1 MDEDEEEPISPLHPP
16 LVLVQLLCW
25 TREYTSNSQMLFF
38 RLYVFLADARYSQ
51 RSSKEVEGWVFVG
64 DESDLA
70 SNRSNDAINGRFRSI
85 TTIL

>member
-1 MDEDEEEPISPLHPP
+1 MFERQATSEPCLPGAEPCRNRLMDEDEEEPISPLHPP
-16 LVLVQLLCW
+16 LVLVQLLC
-25 TREYTSNSQMLFF
+25 
-38 RLYVFLADARYSQ
+38 YSQ